1 MFTIPQNTFEP
12 HPMGRHTGI
21 IVDIQD
27 EGMQDT
33 QWGRKHKISIRIDS
47 DKALTSSG
55 DPASMVVW
63 YTLSS
68 APKSNLRKFRE
79 AVLDRLLTREEEINF
94 DAQAELVG
102 RRISYRIDHQDKQ
115 DGTMRA
121 VIRDGSVEPA
131 KEESGSEG
139 NATSPAHPS
148 DPGSGDDSSS
158 KTLSEDL
165 PF

>member
-1 MFTIPQNTFEP
+1 MLTIPQNTFEP

-21 IVDIQD
+21 IVDVQD
-27 EGMQDT
+27 EGMQDS
-33 QWGRKHKISIRIDS
+33 QWGRKRKISIRIDS
-47 DKALTSSG
+47 EEALTPSG
-55 DPASMVVW
+55 DPASIVVW

-68 APKSNLRKFRE
+68 APKSNLRKLRE
-79 AVLDRLLTREEEINF
+79 AVLDRRLTREEEVNF
-94 DAQAELVG
+94 DAETELVG
-102 RRISYRIDHQDKQ
+102 RRISSRIDHQDKQ

-131 KEESGSEG
+131 KDESGSEG
-139 NATSPAHPS
+139 NAASPAHPW

-158 KTLSEDL
+158 KTPSEDR